1 MAEAKVVFL
10 QQLPKR
16 IVDVVVSHN
25 PDGFTT
31 GVLDG
36 ALPVEEQKAAVRDA
50 DFILHFDTPLRD
62 EVLRAAGKSKLVQ
75 LMSAGYDSMNLPLM
89 AELGIPCANNGGA
102 NSWAVSDHTL
112 MLMLALNKKLALGDR
127 SVRDGSWN
135 ASVGGL
141 NTYEMAGKLV
151 GLVGIGNIGRQV
163 ARRLHGFDARVQY
176 YDPYPLSAEREREL
190 NVTGVE
196 LDELFRTSDIVS
208 LHTPLTPETRGLVSR
223 ERLAM
228 MKPTALLI
236 NTARGPV
243 VDEAALIEAL
253 QTGGIAGAGLD
264 VFEQEP
270 IDPGN
275 PLLAMENVAL
285 TPHIAGITWDTWS
298 RRARFAYANMQ
309 RVWRGE
315 APEAVAG

>member
-1 MAEAKVVFL
+1 MAEARVVFL
-10 QQLPKR
+10 QQLPQK

-31 GVLDG
+31 SLLDG
-36 ALPVEEQKAAVRDA
+36 RLSADEQKSAVSSA
-50 DFILHFDTPLRD
+50 DFILHFGTPLQD
-62 EVLRAAGKSKLVQ
+62 DVLRAAGKVRLVQ
-75 LMSAGYDSMNLPLM
+75 MMAAGYDEMNLALM

-102 NSWAVSDHTL
+102 NSWAVADHTL
-112 MLMLALNKKLALGDR
+112 MLMLALNKRLALGER
-127 SVRDGSWN
+127 SVRNGSWSQ
-135 ASVGGL
+135 SVGGL

-163 ARRLHGFDARVQY
+163 AQRLRGFDAEVQY
-176 YDPYPLSAEREREL
+176 YDVYPLDEEREREL
-190 NVTGVE
+190 NVTRVT

-208 LHTPLTPETRGLVSR
+208 LHTPLTAETRHLVNR
-223 ERLAM
+223 ERIGM
-228 MKPTALLI
+228 MKPTALLV

-253 QTGGIAGAGLD
+253 RAGRIAGAGLD

-270 IDPGN
+270 IDPAS
-275 PLLAMENVAL
+275 PLLAMENVVL

-309 RVWRGE
+309 RVQDGE
-315 APEAVAG
+315 APLAVAG

>member
-1 MAEAKVVFL
+1 MAEARVVFL
-10 QQLPKR
+10 QRLPEK
-16 IVDVVVSHN
+16 IVDVVLSHN

-31 GVLDG
+31 SLLDG
-36 ALPVEEQKAAVRDA
+36 GLSEGEQKSAIAEA
-50 DFILHFDTPLRD
+50 DFILHFGTPVHD
-62 EVLRAAGKSKLVQ
+62 DVLRAAGKAKLVQ
-75 LMSAGYDSMNLPLM
+75 MMAAGYDEMNLELM
-89 AELGIPCANNGGA
+89 SELGIPCANNGGA

-112 MLMLALNKKLALGDR
+112 MLMLALNKKLALGER

-135 ASVGGL
+135 RSVGRL

-163 ARRLHGFDARVQY
+163 ARRVQAFDALVQY
-176 YDPYPLSAEREREL
+176 HDVYPLDEEREKEL
-190 NVTGVE
+190 NVTRVG
-196 LDELFRTSDIVS
+196 LDELFRTSDVVS
-208 LHTPLTPETRGLVSR
+208 LHTPLTAETRHLVNR
-223 ERLAM
+223 ERIAT

-243 VDEAALIEAL
+243 VDEAALIEGL
-253 QTGGIAGAGLD
+253 QAGRIAGAGLD

-270 IDPGN
+270 IDPAN
-275 PLLAMENVAL
+275 PLLAMDNVVL

-315 APEAVAG
+315 APQAVAG

>member
-1 MAEAKVVFL
+1 MAKARVVFL
-10 QQLPKR
+10 QRLPEK
-16 IVDVVVSHN
+16 IVDVVLSHN

-31 GVLDG
+31 SLLDG
-36 ALPVEEQKAAVRDA
+36 GLSEGEQKSAVAEA
-50 DFILHFDTPLRD
+50 DFILHFGTPVHD
-62 EVLRAAGKSKLVQ
+62 DVLRAAGKAKLVQ
-75 LMSAGYDSMNLPLM
+75 MMAAGYDEMNLELM
-89 AELGIPCANNGGA
+89 SELGIPCANNGGA

-112 MLMLALNKKLALGDR
+112 MLMLALNKKLALGER

-135 ASVGGL
+135 RSVGRL

-163 ARRLHGFDARVQY
+163 ARRVQAFDALVQY
-176 YDPYPLSAEREREL
+176 HDVYPLDEEREKEL
-190 NVTGVE
+190 NVTRVG

-208 LHTPLTPETRGLVSR
+208 LHTPLTAETRHLVNR
-223 ERLAM
+223 ERIAT
-228 MKPTALLI
+228 MKSTALLI

-243 VDEAALIEAL
+243 VDEAALIEGL
-253 QTGGIAGAGLD
+253 QAGRIAGAGLD

-270 IDPGN
+270 IDPAN
-275 PLLAMENVAL
+275 PLLAMDNVVL

-315 APEAVAG
+315 TPQAVAG

>member
-1 MAEAKVVFL
+1 MAEARVVFL
-10 QQLPKR
+10 QQLPQP

-31 GVLDG
+31 SLLDG
-36 ALPVEEQKAAVRDA
+36 RASVEEHKAAVGDA
-50 DFILHFDTPLRD
+50 DFILHFSAPLRD
-62 EVLRAAGKSKLVQ
+62 EVLKEATKTKLVQ
-75 LMSAGYDSMNLPLM
+75 LMSAGYDDMNLPLM
-89 AELGIPCANNGGA
+89 AEMGIPCANNGGA
-102 NSWAVSDHTL
+102 NSWAVSDHAL

-141 NTYEMAGKLV
+141 NTYEMANKLV
-151 GLVGIGNIGRQV
+151 GLLGIGNIGRQV
-163 ARRLHGFDARVQY
+163 AKRLQGFDAQVQY
-176 YDPYPLSAEREREL
+176 YDPYPLTPEREREL

-208 LHTPLTPETRGLVSR
+208 LHTPLIPETQGLVSR

-253 QTGGIAGAGLD
+253 RKGQIAGAGLD
-264 VFEQEP
+264 VFAQEP
-270 IDPGN
+270 INSDN
-275 PLLAMENVAL
+275 PLLTMDNVVL
-285 TPHIAGITWDTWS
+285 TPHIAGITWDTWA

-315 APEAVAG
+315 APEAVTG

>member
-1 MAEAKVVFL
+1 MAEARVVFL
-10 QQLPKR
+10 QRLPEK
-16 IVDVVVSHN
+16 IVDVVLSHN

-31 GVLDG
+31 SLLDG
-36 ALPVEEQKAAVRDA
+36 GLSESEQKSAIAEA
-50 DFILHFDTPLRD
+50 DFILHFGTPVHD
-62 EVLRAAGKSKLVQ
+62 DVLRAAGKAKLVQ
-75 LMSAGYDSMNLPLM
+75 MMAAGYDEMNLELM
-89 AELGIPCANNGGA
+89 SELGIPCANNGGA

-112 MLMLALNKKLALGDR
+112 MLMLALNKKLALGER

-135 ASVGGL
+135 RSVGRL

-163 ARRLHGFDARVQY
+163 ARRVQAFDALVQY
-176 YDPYPLSAEREREL
+176 HDVYPLDEEREKEL
-190 NVTGVE
+190 NVTRVG
-196 LDELFRTSDIVS
+196 LDELFRTSDVVS
-208 LHTPLTPETRGLVSR
+208 LHTPLTAETRHLVNR
-223 ERLAM
+223 ERIAT

-243 VDEAALIEAL
+243 VDEAALIEGL
-253 QTGGIAGAGLD
+253 QAGRIAGAGLD

-270 IDPGN
+270 IDPAN
-275 PLLAMENVAL
+275 PLLAMDNVVL

-315 APEAVAG
+315 APQAVAG

>member
-1 MAEAKVVFL
+1 MAKARVVFL
-10 QQLPKR
+10 QRLPEK
-16 IVDVVVSHN
+16 IVDVVLSHN

-31 GVLDG
+31 SLLDG
-36 ALPVEEQKAAVRDA
+36 GLSEGEQKSAVAEA
-50 DFILHFDTPLRD
+50 DFILHFGTPVHD
-62 EVLRAAGKSKLVQ
+62 DVLRAAGKAKLVQ
-75 LMSAGYDSMNLPLM
+75 MMAAGYDEMNLELM
-89 AELGIPCANNGGA
+89 SELGIPCANNGGA

-112 MLMLALNKKLALGDR
+112 MLMLALNKKLALGER

-135 ASVGGL
+135 RSVGRL

-163 ARRLHGFDARVQY
+163 ARRVQAFDALVQY
-176 YDPYPLSAEREREL
+176 HDVYPLDEEREKEL
-190 NVTGVE
+190 NVTRVG

-208 LHTPLTPETRGLVSR
+208 LHTPLTAETRHLVNR
-223 ERLAM
+223 ERIAT
-228 MKPTALLI
+228 MKSTALLI
-236 NTARGPV
+236 NTARGAV
-243 VDEAALIEAL
+243 VDEAALIEGL
-253 QTGGIAGAGLD
+253 QAGRIAGAGID

-270 IDPGN
+270 IDPAN
-275 PLLAMENVAL
+275 PLLAMDNVVL

-315 APEAVAG
+315 APQAVAG

>member
-1 MAEAKVVFL
+1 MAKARVVFL
-10 QQLPKR
+10 QRLPEK
-16 IVDVVVSHN
+16 IVDVVLSHN

-31 GVLDG
+31 SLLDG
-36 ALPVEEQKAAVRDA
+36 GLSEGEQKSAVAEA
-50 DFILHFDTPLRD
+50 DFILHFGTPVHD
-62 EVLRAAGKSKLVQ
+62 DVLRAAGKAKLVQ
-75 LMSAGYDSMNLPLM
+75 MMAAGYDEMNLELM
-89 AELGIPCANNGGA
+89 SELGIPCANNGGA

-112 MLMLALNKKLALGDR
+112 MLMLALNKKLALGER

-135 ASVGGL
+135 RSVGRL

-163 ARRLHGFDARVQY
+163 ARRVQAFDALVQY
-176 YDPYPLSAEREREL
+176 HDVYPLDEEREKEL
-190 NVTGVE
+190 NVTRVG

-208 LHTPLTPETRGLVSR
+208 LHTPLTAETRHLVNR
-223 ERLAM
+223 ERIAT
-228 MKPTALLI
+228 MKSTALLI
-236 NTARGPV
+236 NTARGAV
-243 VDEAALIEAL
+243 VDEAALIEGL
-253 QTGGIAGAGLD
+253 QAGRIAGAGID

-270 IDPGN
+270 IDPAN
-275 PLLAMENVAL
+275 PLLAMDNVVL

-315 APEAVAG
+315 TPQAVAG

>member
-1 MAEAKVVFL
+1 MAEARVIFL
-10 QQLPKR
+10 QQLPQK

-31 GVLDG
+31 SLLDG
-36 ALPVEEQKAAVRDA
+36 QLSADEQKSAVSGA
-50 DFILHFDTPLRD
+50 DFILHFGTPLRD
-62 EVLRAAGKSKLVQ
+62 DVLRAAGNAKLVQ
-75 LMSAGYDSMNLPLM
+75 MMAAGYDDMNLELM
-89 AELGIPCANNGGA
+89 SELGIPCANNGGA
-102 NSWAVSDHTL
+102 NSWAVADHTL
-112 MLMLALNKKLALGDR
+112 MLMLALNKRLTLGDR

-163 ARRLHGFDARVQY
+163 AQRLRGFDAEVQY
-176 YDPYPLSAEREREL
+176 YDVYPLDEEREREL
-190 NVTGVE
+190 NVTRVT
-196 LDELFRTSDIVS
+196 LDGLFRTSDIVS
-208 LHTPLTPETRGLVSR
+208 LHTPLTAETRHLVNR
-223 ERLAM
+223 ERIGM
-228 MKPTALLI
+228 MKPTAFLV

-243 VDEAALIEAL
+243 VDEAALTEAL
-253 QTGGIAGAGLD
+253 RAGRIAGAGLD

-275 PLLAMENVAL
+275 PLLEMDNVVL

-309 RVWRGE
+309 RVRDGE
-315 APEAVAG
+315 APLAVAG

>member
-1 MAEAKVVFL
+1 MAEARVVFL
-10 QQLPKR
+10 QQLPEK
-16 IVDVVVSHN
+16 IVDVVLSHN

-31 GVLDG
+31 SLLDG
-36 ALPVEEQKAAVRDA
+36 GLSEGEQKSAIAEA
-50 DFILHFDTPLRD
+50 DFILHFGTPVHD
-62 EVLRAAGKSKLVQ
+62 DVLRAAGKAKLVQ
-75 LMSAGYDSMNLPLM
+75 MMAAGYDEMNLELM
-89 AELGIPCANNGGA
+89 SELGIPCANNGGA

-112 MLMLALNKKLALGDR
+112 MLMLALNKKLALGER

-135 ASVGGL
+135 RSVGRL

-163 ARRLHGFDARVQY
+163 ARRVQAFDALVQY
-176 YDPYPLSAEREREL
+176 HDVYPLDEEREKEL
-190 NVTGVE
+190 NVTRVG
-196 LDELFRTSDIVS
+196 LDELFRTSDVVS
-208 LHTPLTPETRGLVSR
+208 LHTPLTAETRHLVNR
-223 ERLAM
+223 ERIAT

-243 VDEAALIEAL
+243 VDEAALIEGL
-253 QTGGIAGAGLD
+253 QAGRIAGAGLD

-270 IDPGN
+270 IDPAN
-275 PLLAMENVAL
+275 PLLAMDNVVL

-315 APEAVAG
+315 APQAVAG